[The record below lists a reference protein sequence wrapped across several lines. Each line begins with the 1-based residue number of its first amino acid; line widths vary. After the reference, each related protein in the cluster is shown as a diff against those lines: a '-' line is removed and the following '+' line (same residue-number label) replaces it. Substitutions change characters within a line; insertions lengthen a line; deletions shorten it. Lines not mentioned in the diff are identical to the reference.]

1 MIGCQLN
8 IIERLTVNVPTCL
21 HLMRSSLVCSRSTC
35 HVSTMRGPTTEDAVT
50 RHVWSNKVIQKTRSI
65 AASEV
70 TVSHQSQ
77 IECLIVVETGVV
89 RTTRAHYL

>member
-1 MIGCQLN
+1 M
-8 IIERLTVNVPTCL
+8 
-21 HLMRSSLVCSRSTC
+21 
-35 HVSTMRGPTTEDAVT
+35 T

-77 IECLIVVETGVV
+77 IEFLIVVETGVV